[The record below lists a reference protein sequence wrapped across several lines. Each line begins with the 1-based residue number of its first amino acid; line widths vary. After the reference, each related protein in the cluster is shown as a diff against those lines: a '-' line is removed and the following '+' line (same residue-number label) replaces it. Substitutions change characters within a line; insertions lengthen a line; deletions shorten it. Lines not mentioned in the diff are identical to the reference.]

1 MGCQEIPEHEASL
14 RDGKGERAET
24 GTGKGRKCSL
34 DLMLGQ
40 TIFAKN
46 P

>member
-1 MGCQEIPEHEASL
+1 MHEASL

-24 GTGKGRKCSL
+24 GTGKGRKERKCSL
-34 DLMLGQ
+34 DLMLEQ